1 MSNNPRPFMWN
12 KTGPFCNVAFTARG
26 SDYLALIPRD
36 MSVDESLH
44 DYYFAAR
51 NSYVMALEAFG
62 AHGIAPTPYALVETN
77 GAMVGAGTF
86 DPDEDADSMAWKAC
100 WFVETYGLQIAIVTP
115 EGVPHD

>member
-62 AHGIAPTPYALVETN
+62 AHGIAPQVMQAYRERVR
-77 GAMVGAGTF
+77 
-86 DPDEDADSMAWKAC
+86 D
-100 WFVETYGLQIAIVTP
+100 FVIRVTLQVLAPVNA
-115 EGVPHD
+115 VPA